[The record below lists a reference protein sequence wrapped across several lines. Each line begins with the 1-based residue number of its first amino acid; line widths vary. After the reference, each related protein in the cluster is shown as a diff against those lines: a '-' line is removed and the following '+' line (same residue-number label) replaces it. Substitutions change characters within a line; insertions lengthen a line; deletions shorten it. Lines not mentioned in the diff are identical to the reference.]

1 MMSGFTGVRERLAN
15 EASRLWDQFFPRRVA
30 PMTEA
35 SVPHQPQ
42 GPRALLTEQEQEEAL
57 QAAADQ
63 KQQRLAEEA
72 IQAERVALAA
82 LDQEIVR
89 ARRRDRPTA
98 YIGLDS
104 GSGEVS
110 YIEEP
115 SGRERLVFFAGQTY
129 EHVDTDR
136 DGVWIYRRV
145 R

>member
-15 EASRLWDQFFPRRVA
+15 EASRLWGQFFPRKVV
-30 PMTEA
+30 PVTEA
-35 SVPHQPQ
+35 TRLDVPQ
-42 GPRALLTEQEQEEAL
+42 GPRAVLTEREQEDAL
-57 QAAADQ
+57 QAAADL

-72 IQAERVALAA
+72 IQAERAALAA

-89 ARRRDRPTA
+89 ARRRDQPTA
-98 YIGLDS
+98 YVGIDS

-110 YIEEP
+110 YVAYP
-115 SGRERLVFFAGQTY
+115 SGYQRLVDLDGQTY